1 MQYRFGVCMTV
12 RVTTITGMMPQ
23 AIWCVAVGLSL
34 LVGGRL
40 AAQDKPVVFLEDPAK
55 IVTAERCG
63 ECHVSSFA
71 VWKDTPHATGFKNLH
86 RQRAA
91 EDISKKM
98 GYDLIKR
105 ESLCLNCHY
114 TPTIKRDQLIA
125 VSGVSCES
133 CHGAAADWIDIH
145 NDYGKGFTYK
155 TETPEHRRERI
166 EKSRAAGMRRPSD
179 LFEVAARC
187 FQCHTVPEEELV
199 NKGGHGTGSANFE
212 LVAWTQGE
220 IRHNFLQSF
229 LTGDGTQNAER
240 DMPRKRLM
248 YVLGRAL
255 DLSYSLRGMAVAKEA
270 RARYERAMS
279 RRVRSAL
286 NEIREIDGRVTL
298 AETREMISAVREVS
312 VALGNRDALMKAAAK
327 IDTSARKF
335 LAGHDGKGLAG
346 IDPLILGTAEPLPEE
361 PEEEVAD
368 GGDSTITPGEPKT
381 TTGSP
386 KTSPNSG
393 TSGGKTTTTSS
404 PGRAAFGDIKEHIRA
419 QSKHDTI
426 GPKCGNCHGD
436 QDTWWFGDKHF
447 ASADPFI
454 NSNPKNAK
462 IAALYGLKTTG
473 MARGDRV
480 CMDCHGTVVTGRETR
495 EVRDGVSCESCHGA
509 AADYLEPHKE
519 GEKAMGVNRPGYIE
533 GLKLG
538 MVMLRDPATR
548 ANACTSCH
556 YITDQ
561 RLISSGHP
569 SGKNFD
575 YAKGMQTI
583 KHWQITD
590 DPAALSAAFKA
601 ALSKRGAVPDVPLA
615 ALPDSGGGTDTATN
629 AAAAQA
635 TERPT
640 RPISIPRARPA
651 ASAEFVAADPGDSSQ
666 ETAAITPVS
675 IDLPAPPKPAGT
687 VEERILQLKR
697 RLDFLYQTLYP
708 RQEGK

>member
-1 MQYRFGVCMTV
+1 MTV
-12 RVTTITGMMPQ
+12 RATTNTGKMPQ
-23 AIWCVAVGLSL
+23 VIWCAVIWLSL

-40 AAQDKPVVFLEDPAK
+40 AAQDKKAALLEDPAK

-71 VWKDTPHATGFKNLH
+71 VWKNTPHATGFKNLH

-91 EDISKKM
+91 EDMAKKM

-114 TPTIKRDQLIA
+114 TPTIKRDQLVAI
-125 VSGVSCES
+125 SGVSCES

-145 NDYGKGFTYK
+145 NDYGKGFTFQ
-155 TETPEHRRERI
+155 TESPEHRRERI
-166 EKSRAAGMRRPSD
+166 DNSRAAGMRRPSD
-179 LFEVAARC
+179 LFEIAARC

-212 LVAWTQGE
+212 LVTWSQGD
-220 IRHNFLQSF
+220 IRHNFLNSF

-240 DMPRKRLM
+240 DMPRKRVM

-255 DLSYSLRGMAVAKEA
+255 DLAYRLRGMAVAKEE

-279 RRVRSAL
+279 RRVRSSL

-298 AETREMISAVREVS
+298 AETREMISAVRAVS
-312 VALGNRDALMKAAAK
+312 VAFGNRDALLQTADK
-327 IDTSARKF
+327 IEASARKF

-361 PEEEVAD
+361 PDEQVSGS
-368 GGDSTITPGEPKT
+368 GGDAT
-381 TTGSP
+381 TTRVPTATPGSP
-386 KTSPNSG
+386 KTTPKADAG
-393 TSGGKTTTTSS
+393 GGKTTTS
-404 PGRAAFGDIKEHIRA
+404 PGRPAVGDIMQHIRP

-447 ASADPFI
+447 AAADPFI
-454 NSNPKNAK
+454 NGNPKNAK

-480 CMDCHGTVVTGRETR
+480 CMDCHGPVITGRESR
-495 EVRDGVSCESCHGA
+495 EVRDGVSCESCHGP
-509 AADYLEPHKE
+509 AADYLEAHKE
-519 GEKAMGVNRPGYIE
+519 GEKALGVNRPGYIE

-538 MVMLRDPATR
+538 MVALREPATR
-548 ANACTSCH
+548 AATCTGCH

-615 ALPDSGGGTDTATN
+615 ALPETTAGTGSGTTASTDNT
-629 AAAAQA
+629 AAAAQQ

-640 RPISIPRARPA
+640 RPVAVPRARPA
-651 ASAEFVAADPGDSSQ
+651 ATADFVAADATAAGDTA
-666 ETAAITPVS
+666 EAAAITPVS
-675 IDLPAPPKPAGT
+675 IDLPALPEPAAT

-697 RLDFLYQTLYP
+697 RLDFLYPTLFP
-708 RQEGK
+708 RQEGKQ